1 MELEKIIQVIF
12 THAGVVT
19 DVRIEWETADLC
31 RINVS
36 WMPWNRLA
44 PEDITPT
51 LLDAGTIVDDSHL
64 YLRVEKCTTVVT
76 ATITI
81 DLADKDWRRN
91 LAKQM
96 GMILANELRDAVA
109 TDE

>member
-1 MELEKIIQVIF
+1 MDLSKIIEIVF
-12 THAGVVT
+12 THAGIVT
-19 DVRIEWETADLC
+19 DVGIEWETNDLC

-36 WMPWNRLA
+36 WLPWSKLS

-64 YLRVEKCTTVVT
+64 YLRVEKCETVMK
-76 ATITI
+76 ATISI
-81 DLADKDWRRN
+81 DLADEGWRRN

-96 GMILANELRDAVA
+96 GMILGNELRGAVA